1 MKISLQATAQQPQQQ
16 IEAKAILFDLDG
28 TLVTSTGGIE
38 SILSHW
44 ATEQN
49 LVVQEVLDYC
59 HGKRTIDI
67 VRHFIADECV
77 EQNYQALTA
86 QFVDASADT
95 TAIQGSLNFLELL
108 NQHQIPWAVVSSSE
122 RVLIEARLKAAGLP
136 LPKLMVSAEDVE
148 KGKPD
153 PTGYL
158 LGAKLLNTDIA
169 DCLVFEDAPSGIL
182 AAQRAGAQL
191 ITIGC
196 AEQPVSALHIAHYG
210 QINLII

>member
-1 MKISLQATAQQPQQQ
+1 MKIYLQQTQQQ

-28 TLVTSTGGIE
+28 TLVRSTGRIE
-38 SILSHW
+38 SILSDW

-67 VRHFIADECV
+67 VRHFIADEWV
-77 EQNYQALTA
+77 DQNYHELTA
-86 QFVDASADT
+86 QFVQASSDT
-95 TAIQGSLNFLELL
+95 SAIQGSLKFLELL

-136 LPKLMVSAEDVE
+136 LPQVMVSAENVE

-158 LGAKLLNTDIA
+158 LGAQLLNTAIA
-169 DCLVFEDAPSGIL
+169 DCIVFEDAPSGIL
-182 AAQRAGAQL
+182 AAQNAGAQL
-191 ITIGC
+191 ITIGSLD
-196 AEQPVSALHIAHYG
+196 QPVSDLHIEHYE
-210 QINLII
+210 QISLI